1 MSKVMPSVDV
11 LKCVCRSVDAYQRCL
26 CLSGWADS
34 VHVSVTVIA
43 ETDRQTT
50 RETDAQTYRQTDM
63 HTHVQASTSMHAH
76 VYMQRVLSAGDTMK
90 PI

>member
-1 MSKVMPSVDV
+1 MPSVDV

-34 VHVSVTVIA
+34 VHVSATVIA

-50 RETDAQTYRQTDM
+50 RETDAYRQTDM

-76 VYMQRVLSAGDTMK
+76 VHMQGVLRTGETMK
-90 PI
+90 SI